1 MKQALQHQSPQ
12 LAVRS
17 TAEAAKSEAG
27 VVRQADG
34 ARRAAS
40 RRHEPLVTQV
50 LRLRSQL
57 QNAEQKE
64 QAAALELARAE
75 DAKRKAAQAL
85 ARAEG
90 LHTA

>member
-1 MKQALQHQSPQ
+1 MKQALQHQSQQ

-17 TAEAAKSEAG
+17 TAEAAKSEAD

-34 ARRAAS
+34 AWRAAS
-40 RRHEPLVTQV
+40 HRHEQLVTQV

-64 QAAALELARAE
+64 QVA
-75 DAKRKAAQAL
+75 
-85 ARAEG
+85 
-90 LHTA
+90 